1 MRNLAME
8 FSFRRLPARRLMVVI
23 GIFVPTAMRR
33 LRVIMVNER
42 FKSWNE

>member
-1 MRNLAME
+1 
-8 FSFRRLPARRLMVVI
+8 MVVI

-42 FKSWNE
+42 FKSNRPVMAALRSEGVSGW